1 MSTTTQNITLLLDQ
15 AAGGDRSASDEL
27 FGVVYD
33 ELRRLASGQ
42 LRSEAD
48 NQTLQSTA
56 LVHEVWLKLIG
67 NQSPISWNNRS
78 HFFAAAAQAM
88 RRILVDSARARKRI
102 KRGGGNV
109 KFELREDDLIFQRD
123 DDLLALDEA
132 LELLRV
138 EDEQKVNLVC
148 LRYFAGFTNAEAA
161 EQLGISTATAERY
174 WAYSK
179 AWLRKKIEGSEA

>member
-1 MSTTTQNITLLLDQ
+1 MSTTQNVTLLLDQ
-15 AAGGDRSASDEL
+15 AASGNRIAADEL

-33 ELRRLASGQ
+33 ELRRLAQVQ
-42 LRSEAD
+42 LHGEAC
-48 NQTLQSTA
+48 NHTLQSTA

-67 NQSPISWNNRS
+67 NQSKSSWNNRN

-102 KRGGGNV
+102 KRGGD
-109 KFELREDDLIFQRD
+109 KKRMELREGDLIFQRD
-123 DDLLALDEA
+123 DELLALEEA
-132 LELLRV
+132 LELLRK

-148 LRYFAGFTNAEAA
+148 LRYFGGFTNAEAA

-174 WAYSK
+174 WAYAR
-179 AWLRKKIEGSEA
+179 AWLRKCIEDSEE